1 MYCCRSGSKGGEIVE
16 KEIRSTAEKVIAF
29 ALANHDE
36 RDCWEKSVAL
46 SGILAWGD
54 DAAIEQARHWIDRS
68 VATQNDDGNLNYA
81 DGYDAPPGHI
91 KSFTPTATLTSSLG
105 FPLLR
110 YFQRTGNARYL
121 AAAELQVE
129 ALMKS
134 RRTSDGGFWARGEGP
149 ELWIDMTYL
158 MTPFLALYGEIK
170 QDGRFV
176 DEAVRQFEIHVSHLV
191 DPHTGLARHA
201 WCEVPNHFPQSTFWA
216 RGNGWLIAA
225 VVDLL
230 DLIGDHPGRASIA
243 ATGKRTLEAMARLQD
258 RSGFFRHVLDAPSSK
273 KEASAT
279 LIYAYAVARAVK
291 LGLLENSYLESAWK
305 AFNIVSGSVA
315 ANGMVPGVA
324 VPPGGPGVPF
334 GWTQFGQGF
343 YLLAAKELCGRA
355 NGC

>member
-1 MYCCRSGSKGGEIVE
+1 MNKSD
-16 KEIRSTAEKVIAF
+16 IRLLAERVAGF

-46 SGILAWGD
+46 TGILAWGRE
-54 DAAIEQARHWIDRS
+54 DAISAAQSWIDRA

-110 YFQRTGNARYL
+110 YYERTGNVRYL
-121 AAAELQVE
+121 EAADLQAAA
-129 ALMKS
+129 LMAS

-149 ELWIDMTYL
+149 ELWVDMTYL
-158 MTPFLALYGEIK
+158 MGPFLALYGNIK
-170 QDGRFV
+170 GDRAYV
-176 DEAVRQFEIHVSHLV
+176 DEAVRQFEVHVKHLV
-191 DPHTGLARHA
+191 DPHTGLSRHA

-225 VVDLL
+225 TVDLL
-230 DLIGDHPGRASIA
+230 DLIGDHPGRDMIA
-243 ATGKRTLEAMARLQD
+243 ETGLRTIKAMAKLQD
-258 RSGFFRHVLDAPSSK
+258 RSGFFRHVLDGPSSK

-279 LIYAYAVARAVK
+279 LIYTYAVSRAVR
-291 LGLLENSYLESAWK
+291 LGLLDEGYLEGAMR
-305 AFNIVSGSVA
+305 AFEVVAGSVA
-315 ANGMVPGVA
+315 TNGMVPGVA

-334 GWTQFGQGF
+334 GWTPFGQGF
-343 YLLAAKELCGRA
+343 FLLAALEMLDRVSDI
-355 NGC
+355 